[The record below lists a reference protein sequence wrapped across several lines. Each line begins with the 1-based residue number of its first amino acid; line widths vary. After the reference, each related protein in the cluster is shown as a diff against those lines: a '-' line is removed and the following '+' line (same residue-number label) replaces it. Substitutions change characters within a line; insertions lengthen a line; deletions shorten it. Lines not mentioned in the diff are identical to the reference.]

1 MKRTIKSAAAVM
13 AAVMAM
19 SCASATAFADS
30 TKANGFVIAD
40 MTNDIQG
47 GWNIN
52 TSSTAMSKNAKAKAA
67 FEKVTENIN
76 GVTYEPIAVLGTQVV
91 SGSNYAVLCRKT
103 PSNPSAA
110 SQVVVMYIYVSLDG
124 NAKVTG
130 FKTVIDESDKDG
142 YTVNAG
148 KFAISNR
155 RNRTVY
161 NTYRKA
167 VKDVSGVTYKPVLYM
182 GKRKESGSNYMLLCR
197 TKDVSSDASYQWSIV
212 TVNRSE
218 SGNAKLTATK
228 TLTLGETD
236 GNNYSDDSDISAA
249 DFGFVDIKM

>member
-13 AAVMAM
+13 AAGMAM

-30 TKANGFVIAD
+30 AKANGFVIAD

-130 FKTVIDESDKDG
+130 FKTVIDESEKNG
-142 YTVNAG
+142 YIVNTG

-155 RNRTVY
+155 KNRTVY

-167 VKDVSGVTYKPVLYM
+167 VKEVSGTTYKPVLYM
-182 GKRKESGSNYMLLCR
+182 GKQTGSGRNYMLLCR
-197 TKDVSSDASYQWSIV
+197 TKDASSDAEYQWSIV
-212 TVNRSE
+212 TVNKSA
-218 SGNAKLTATK
+218 SGNAKLTGTK
-228 TLTLGETD
+228 NLTLGETN
-236 GNNYSDDSDISAA
+236 GNNYTDDSGNSSDEFIR
-249 DFGFVDIKM
+249 VDIEP

>member
-30 TKANGFVIAD
+30 AKANGFIIVDA
-40 MTNDIQG
+40 TNEIQG

-110 SQVVVMYIYVSLDG
+110 SEVVVMYIYDSLDG
-124 NAKVTG
+124 SAKVTG

-155 RNRTVY
+155 KNRTVY

-167 VKDVSGVTYKPVLYM
+167 VKEVSGTTYKPVLYM
-182 GKRKESGSNYMLLCR
+182 GKRTGSGRNYMLLCR
-197 TKDVSSDASYQWSIV
+197 TKDAGSDAEYQWSIV
-212 TVNRSE
+212 TVNKSA
-218 SGNAKLTATK
+218 SGNAKLTGTK
-228 TLTLGETD
+228 NLTLGETN
-236 GNNYSDDSDISAA
+236 GNNYTDDSGNSSDEFIR
-249 DFGFVDIKM
+249 VDIEP